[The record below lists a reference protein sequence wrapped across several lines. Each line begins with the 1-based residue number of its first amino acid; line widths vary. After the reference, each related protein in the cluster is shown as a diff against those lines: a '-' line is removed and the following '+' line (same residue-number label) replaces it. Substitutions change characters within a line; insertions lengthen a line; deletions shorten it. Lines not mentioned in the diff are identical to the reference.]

1 MKDKGVRADHAE
13 MSSFKGKNIWV
24 VKSNVEGEINKNSEQ
39 QHNNID
45 YNKNCLPSKFRVQV
59 RNIIQNSL

>member
-1 MKDKGVRADHAE
+1 MKDKGVWADHAE

-24 VKSNVEGEINKNSEQ
+24 VKSKVKGEINKNSEQ

-45 YNKNCLPSKFRVQV
+45 YN
-59 RNIIQNSL
+59 